1 VIGLERNQ
9 MKLSTSPRSLPQ
21 QQRGAVLLM
30 ALIFLIILSLLGVTA
45 MNGTMIETK
54 LAANYVEKNYAL
66 QITEAGLTQLE
77 NMLNTPA
84 QLDILAGN
92 GAVDGT
98 ASIVDRGN
106 GLNACVAN
114 VRAEGK
120 GRFAPPRT
128 SNLRGINSIAQNGGV
143 DMVYFEINSLGT
155 AAISGTT
162 CDNTATGKVQTHL
175 RSGVR
180 QLAPKAQ

>member
-1 VIGLERNQ
+1 
-9 MKLSTSPRSLPQ
+9 MKLSNSSRFLP
-21 QQRGAVLLM
+21 QRGAVLLM

-77 NMLNTPA
+77 GMLNTPA
-84 QLDILAGN
+84 QSDLLA
-92 GAVDGT
+92 ARQSVTGT
-98 ASIVDRGN
+98 ATSVSRGN
-106 GLNACVAN
+106 NLTACVSN

-120 GRFAPPRT
+120 GAFAPPRASDST
-128 SNLRGINSIAQNGGV
+128 HASSITNDGGL
-143 DMVYFEINSLGT
+143 DLLYFEINSLGT
-155 AAISGTT
+155 AVISGTT
-162 CDNTATGKVQTHL
+162 CDNTANGKAQTHL

-180 QLAPKAQ
+180 QLAPKI

>member
-1 VIGLERNQ
+1 MQLANFKGLSR
-9 MKLSTSPRSLPQ
+9 
-21 QQRGAVLLM
+21 QRGAVLLM

-54 LAANYVEKNYAL
+54 LAANYVEKNYSL

-77 NMLNTPA
+77 TMLADPTQRDTLTSNLSVA
-84 QLDILAGN
+84 
-92 GAVDGT
+92 GT
-98 ASIVDRGN
+98 ALSFDRGN
-106 GLNACVAN
+106 SLTACVSN

-120 GRFAPPRT
+120 GRFTPPRSSDPT
-128 SNLRGINSIAQNGGV
+128 RVSSIANNGGV
-143 DMVYFEINSLGT
+143 DAVYFEITSLGT
-155 AAISGTT
+155 AVMSGTT
-162 CDNTATGKVQTHL
+162 CDNTANGKVQTNL

>member
-1 VIGLERNQ
+1 MQLANSRKF
-9 MKLSTSPRSLPQ
+9 MP
-21 QQRGAVLLM
+21 QRGAVLLM

-66 QITEAGLTQLE
+66 QITETGLTQLN

-84 QLDILAGN
+84 QSDLLTARQSVAGVATSVN
-92 GAVDGT
+92 
-98 ASIVDRGN
+98 RGN
-106 GLNACVAN
+106 NLTACVSN

-120 GRFAPPRT
+120 GAFSVPRSADST
-128 SNLRGINSIAQNGGV
+128 QVSTAAQNNGV
-143 DMVYFEINSLGT
+143 KMLYFEINSLGT
-155 AAISGTT
+155 AVLNGTT
-162 CDNTATGKVQTHL
+162 CDNTANGKVQTHL

-180 QLAPKAQ
+180 QLAPNSQ